1 MKTNI
6 VSWGNSKALRIPKVY
21 IDVLDWKV
29 NDNLNMEVIDDKLTI
44 EKTNKEKTIKE
55 LFKNY
60 KGTYRPKEIDLGVP
74 VGNEI
79 W

>member
-6 VSWGNSKALRIPKVY
+6 VSWGNSKAIRIPKVY
-21 IDVLDWKV
+21 IDVLNWKI
-29 NDNLNMEVIDDKLTI
+29 NDKLDMEVIDDKLII
-44 EKTNKEKTIKE
+44 EKKSKEKSIKD

-60 KGTYRPKEIDLGVP
+60 KGTYKPKEIDFGAP
-74 VGNEI
+74 AGNEI